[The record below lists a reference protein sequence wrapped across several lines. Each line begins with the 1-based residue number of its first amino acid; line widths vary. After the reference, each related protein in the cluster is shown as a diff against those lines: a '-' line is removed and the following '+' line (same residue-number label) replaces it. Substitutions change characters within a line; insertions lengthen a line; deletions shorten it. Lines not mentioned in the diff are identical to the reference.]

1 MKIKY
6 LLLILFTTLLFSCKK
21 TIEDVSPYTFDV
33 STLQTQD
40 AKLLFII
47 KDHTQLGTSTNRLV
61 KIKADDT
68 VQEINLT
75 DVNGTGVAD
84 KLRPLCLSNANPDF
98 MLISMARGG
107 DSPVDGYLINK
118 STGALISIAGFGG
131 APAFIEFG
139 TLMNNRLSYFDGSS
153 FLYFKTTS
161 LPNSGSIVRVST
173 VNPNYITGQKMLPDT
188 VYRVESFAVDADK
201 NIIVNMIGQSL
212 GQSKFV
218 VFNSN
223 NTTFM
228 PDIYGATTYW
238 VGATGK
244 FNYNGLGGY
253 LKQVTYNDVS
263 NTFTFSDYKNLFQNG
278 INTQLFNHKSY
289 KVIYSGKFI
298 LVNDGKVYELE
309 NGTNPPKVISTI
321 NIANQQSVSHSQ
333 TNGLVFIAGEN
344 ASGQQTI
351 FRINL
356 ASNYSYTT
364 YPTPG
369 KYNFSEIEA
378 FEDGT
383 VYATAKRNSDGKYV
397 ILKFA
402 PDGTETLLDE
412 TLNKKGI
419 WLEKVSEFTN

>member
-6 LLLILFTTLLFSCKK
+6 LLIIAFIPLLFSCKK
-21 TIEDVSPYTFDV
+21 TKEDVSPYTFNI
-33 STLQTQD
+33 SSLQTQD
-40 AKLLFII
+40 AKLIFII
-47 KDHTQLGTSTNRLV
+47 KDENQLGSATNRLV
-61 KIKADDT
+61 KIKSDDS
-68 VQEINLT
+68 VEEINLT
-75 DVNGTGVAD
+75 DVNGTGVSD
-84 KLRPLCLSNANPDF
+84 KLRPLYLSNANPDF
-98 MLISMARGG
+98 MLISMAREG
-107 DSPVDGYLINK
+107 DDPVDGYLINK
-118 STGALISIAGFGG
+118 STGALTSISEYGG
-131 APAFIEFG
+131 APAFQERG

-153 FLYFKTTS
+153 FLYFKTTKLLS
-161 LPNSGSIVRVST
+161 SRGSIVRVST
-173 VNPNYITGQKMLPDT
+173 VNPNYITGQNMLPDT

-201 NIIVNMIGQSL
+201 NILVSMLGQS

-223 NTTFM
+223 NTTEILDDF
-228 PDIYGATTYW
+228 AVETYW

-244 FNYNGLGGY
+244 FNYNGIGAY
-253 LKQVTYNDVS
+253 LKQVTYDNVS
-263 NTFTFSDYKNLFQNG
+263 NTFTFSDYKNLSQNG
-278 INTQLFNHKSY
+278 INTQLYNQESY

-298 LVNDGKVYELE
+298 LVSNGKVYELE

-419 WLEKVSEFTN
+419 WLEKVTEFTN